1 MDDARRFVGDIGMGN
16 RDGKKRTGTTK
27 TARKLRAW
35 TEEEER
41 MLKTLARDKTK
52 ATVIAGKLKR
62 SYVATRNKASTL
74 GVSLGGGPGR
84 KRA

>member
-1 MDDARRFVGDIGMGN
+1 MSADSLATLVWEIEMA
-16 RDGKKRTGTTK
+16 KKRTGTTK

-35 TEEEER
+35 TEEEVR

-62 SYVATRNKASTL
+62 SYVATRKKASTL

>member
-1 MDDARRFVGDIGMGN
+1 MSGDSLATLVWEVEMA
-16 RDGKKRTGTTK
+16 KKRTGTTK

-41 MLKTLARDKTK
+41 MLKTK

-62 SYVATRNKASTL
+62 SYVATRKKASTL